1 MLDKEQRFNAMITE
15 NSDRIHRICKYYNSN
30 SEDQKDMYQEV
41 LINIWNSLENFRGDS
56 SISTWIYRVAVN
68 TSLGF
73 TGKKFKQ
80 MKLMVNADTENL
92 NSILDEENL
101 AIKQLEEKQFVL
113 FQNEL
118 NLLSVI
124 EKALISL
131 VLKGLNMKEIAE
143 VIGITEPNVRV
154 KIHRI
159 KTELKTKLNGGN
171 YEL

>member
-1 MLDKEQRFNAMITE
+1 
-15 NSDRIHRICKYYNSN
+15 
-30 SEDQKDMYQEV
+30 
-41 LINIWNSLENFRGDS
+41 
-56 SISTWIYRVAVN
+56 
-68 TSLGF
+68 
-73 TGKKFKQ
+73 

-131 VLKGLNMKEIAE
+131 VLEGLNMKEIAE